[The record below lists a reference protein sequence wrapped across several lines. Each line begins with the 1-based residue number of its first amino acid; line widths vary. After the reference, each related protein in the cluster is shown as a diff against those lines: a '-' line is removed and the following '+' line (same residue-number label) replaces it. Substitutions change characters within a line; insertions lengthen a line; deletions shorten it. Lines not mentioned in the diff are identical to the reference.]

1 MARSW
6 RSQIADEVR
15 ACSRMKPK
23 PMEPDAMTDP
33 TPTRAEVEHHPRQD
47 VTDLTVQEWAAYRCD
62 DAGAVARRLL
72 ADNQALRERV
82 EAAESECAR
91 LKNIRSAIAE
101 GYNAEAVALEK
112 SVSETITAQLT
123 AARRAEAA
131 AWNDAIEAA
140 DKAAID
146 RQGRRAMGDGHGNS
160 CYDIGVSDA
169 ASAIRALRRA
179 APTEGAMRMETGM
192 EHIARDIREGRFPER
207 SEPQMRPAAP
217 TEGEA

>member
-1 MARSW
+1 
-6 RSQIADEVR
+6 
-15 ACSRMKPK
+15 
-23 PMEPDAMTDP
+23 MTDQ
-33 TPTRAEVEHHPRQD
+33 TPTRAEV
-47 VTDLTVQEWAAYRCD
+47 LL
-62 DAGAVARRLL
+62 RRLREPAFGTETTERNL
-72 ADNQALRERV
+72 MAEAADMIQALRERA
-82 EAAESECAR
+82 EAAEAECAR

-112 SVSETITAQLT
+112 AVSETLTAQLT

-140 DKAAID
+140 VRVTLD

>member
-1 MARSW
+1 MMEYAMTRN
-6 RSQIADEVR
+6 IAHPSDPTPATMR
-15 ACSRMKPK
+15 IRL
-23 PMEPDAMTDP
+23 MTDP

-62 DAGAVARRLL
+62 DAGAVARKLL
-72 ADNQALRERV
+72 ADNQALRERA

-140 DKAAID
+140 EAAYA
-146 RQGRRAMGDGHGNS
+146 QGFA
-160 CYDIGVSDA
+160 
-169 ASAIRALRRA
+169 AIRALRRA
-179 APTEGAMRMETGM
+179 APTEGEAHPLDVSTR
-192 EHIARDIREGRFPER
+192 AVLDRAER
-207 SEPQMRPAAP
+207 IVAGQSQQEQRAAEIFLRP

>member
-1 MARSW
+1 
-6 RSQIADEVR
+6 
-15 ACSRMKPK
+15 
-23 PMEPDAMTDP
+23 MTDP
-33 TPTRAEVEHHPRQD
+33 TPTRAEVERIATQ
-47 VTDLTVQEWAAYRCD
+47 LEQEEGCGFPQLAADMLR
-62 DAGAVARRLL
+62 
-72 ADNQALRERV
+72 ALRERA

-112 SVSETITAQLT
+112 SVSETLTAQLT

-179 APTEGAMRMETGM
+179 APTEG
-192 EHIARDIREGRFPER
+192 
-207 SEPQMRPAAP
+207 
-217 TEGEA
+217 EA